1 MKSVKLVICNNPHD
15 SETWETIESDDLLE
29 SLANRFESFP
39 DNARLYH
46 NHISTMTEVTPV
58 DEKDIEALSELDGV
72 IFCVLWPEGAVA
84 IIAAVIAVV
93 AVAAAFFLAPK
104 LPQVVESKS
113 QKSGSANNSLSDRQN
128 EARPNERIPYIVG
141 KLLATPDLACVPYK
155 TLQGAQEIEHA
166 VMCLGQG
173 SYFIYDAFDDETGFD
188 EISGNSMM
196 VYRPNAN
203 VVADTPY
210 YTIGSTFI
218 GQPIYNVKASSSVT
232 GQTLMPANSGD
243 LTGDNNIYFSY
254 PETIDTDDTDLDFTD
269 YFSDND
275 ILVIA
280 NSTYFTDPVT
290 GSKNL
295 DGTYTIL
302 SVTNSQIILSNPS
315 SVNANWDDLATLPGQ
330 KTGNLSPHLTT
341 DSVKWVGPFDLTMK
355 ERNKILV
362 NIRANNGLYRVG
374 KNSGN
379 QYKETVTFQI
389 EINQIDNSGN
399 PTGLTQVYNGEIS
412 GSATARD
419 AVGVTVD
426 FATSFTGPCRIRIR
440 RTSETNSHSGDQY
453 SDTIKVTELYAVEA
467 LYSYSFGDVTIL
479 RTRTYSTASALAIK
493 ERKTKLLCEREL
505 PRRNPDNTFTSEL
518 YPTSL
523 ASDIFCAVALDKT
536 IGNRQLSELD
546 ISNIYNTIDSVRSYF
561 GTDLAAQ
568 FCYTFDDNNISFEET
583 ATAIADAVFCKA
595 YRRGSSIKLTFE
607 KETNSSVML
616 FNHRNKL
623 PGSETRTATF
633 GYINDND
640 GIELDYISP
649 DDDAKV
655 TYYVP
660 ADQSAV
666 NPKKLDTVGVRS
678 KVHAHFL
685 AWRAY
690 NKIIYQNITTEFI
703 ATHES
708 NLLLLTDRI
717 LNSDNTRPIIMEGE
731 VNSVNGL
738 ELTLSQPV
746 NFIAGKSYSIFLQ
759 LSDATVESIPVSV
772 GSGNKKVILQT
783 APRLPLVTNSENYA
797 KTVYQIVASDDA
809 RQLAFIVSEKEPDTT
824 YTNTIRAI
832 NYDSRYYAND
842 KDFINGIISED

>member
-1 MKSVKLVICNNPHD
+1 MKSIRLVICNDPYD
-15 SETWETIESDDLLE
+15 SETWEIQQTENLLE
-29 SLANRFESFP
+29 SLSNRFEVFP

-46 NHISTMTEVTPV
+46 NHISALTEVTPI
-58 DEKDIEALSELDGV
+58 DESDIKKLSELEGV
-72 IFCVLWPEGAVA
+72 IFCVLWPEGTIA

-104 LPQVVESKS
+104 LPQQVEAKS

-166 VMCLGQG
+166 TMCLGEG
-173 SYFIYDAFDDETGFD
+173 SYTIYDAFDDETGFD

-203 VVADTPY
+203 VVSDTPY
-210 YTIGSTFI
+210 FTIGSTFV
-218 GQPIYNVKASSSVT
+218 GSPLYNAKASSSVT

-243 LTGDNNIYFSY
+243 LTGDDNIYFAY
-254 PETIDTDDTDLDFTD
+254 PETINTDDTDLDFTD

-280 NSTYFTDPVT
+280 NSEYAT
-290 GSKNL
+290 GKNL

-315 SVNANWDDLATLPGQ
+315 AVNANWNDLATLPEQ
-330 KTGNLSPHLTT
+330 KTSNLSPHLTT
-341 DSVKWVGPFDLTMK
+341 DSVKWVGPFDLNMK
-355 ERNKILV
+355 ERDRILV

-374 KNSGN
+374 KNTGN

-389 EINQIDNSGN
+389 EIKQLDSSGN
-399 PTGLTQVYNGEIS
+399 PTGLTQTYDGSIS
-412 GSATARD
+412 GSSSARD
-419 AVGVTVD
+419 AVGTTVD
-426 FATSFTGPCRIRIR
+426 FVTSFTGPCRIRIR
-440 RTSETNSHSGDQY
+440 RTSETNTHKGDQY
-453 SDTIKVTELYAVEA
+453 SDTIKVTELYAVES
-467 LYSYSFGDVTIL
+467 LYSYSFGNVTIL
-479 RTRTYSTASALAIK
+479 RTRTYSTASALAVK
-493 ERKTKLLCEREL
+493 ERKTKLLVEREL

-546 ISNIYNTIDSVRSYF
+546 VSNIYNTIDSVRSYF

-583 ATAIADAVFCKA
+583 AMAIADAVFCKA

-607 KETNSSVML
+607 KETDSSVML

-640 GIELDYISP
+640 GVELDYISP
-649 DDDAKV
+649 EDDAKV

-666 NPKKLDTVGVRS
+666 NPKKLDTIGVRS

-685 AWRAY
+685 AYRAY
-690 NKIIYQNITTEFI
+690 NKIIHQNITTEFI

-731 VNSVNGL
+731 VNNVNGL
-738 ELTLSQPV
+738 ELTLSQSV
-746 NFIAGKSYSIFLQ
+746 NFESGKSYSIFLQ
-759 LSDATVESIPVSV
+759 LSDSTVESIPVSV
-772 GSGNKKVILQT
+772 GSTSKKVILQN
-783 APRLPLVTNSENYA
+783 APRLPLVTDSDKYA
-797 KTVYQIVASDDA
+797 KTVYQIVASDDT
-809 RQLAFIVSEKEPDTT
+809 RQLAFIVSEKEPDTP
-824 YTNTIRAI
+824 YTNTVRAI

>member
-1 MKSVKLVICNNPHD
+1 MKSVKLIVCNDPHN
-15 SETWETIESDDLLE
+15 SETWETIESDNLLE
-29 SLANRFESFP
+29 ALTNRFESFP
-39 DNARLYH
+39 DNAKLYH
-46 NHISTMTEVTPV
+46 NDISAITEVTPINEDDV
-58 DEKDIEALSELDGV
+58 NSLSELEGV
-72 IFCVLWPEGAVA
+72 VYCVLWPEGVTAIFAV
-84 IIAAVIAVV
+84 IVIAAL
-93 AVAAAFFLAPK
+93 AAAFLMAPK
-104 LPQVVESKS
+104 IPQVVEAKS

-155 TLQGAQEIEHA
+155 TLQGGQEIEHA

-173 SYFIYDAFDDETGFD
+173 SYSIYDAFDDETGFD

-196 VYRPNAN
+196 VYRPYSD
-203 VVADTPY
+203 VVSDSPY
-210 YTIGSTFI
+210 FTIGSLFE
-218 GQPIYNVKASSSVT
+218 GEPIYNAKVSSSVT
-232 GQTLMPANSGD
+232 GQTLMPSDSGD
-243 LTGDNNIYFSY
+243 LKGENNIYFKY
-254 PETIDTDDTDLDFTD
+254 PDTINTDDIDLDFTD
-269 YFSDND
+269 YFTDND
-275 ILVIA
+275 ILIISDSIYDGV
-280 NSTYFTDPVT
+280 PVV
-290 GSKNL
+290 GKNL
-295 DGTYTIL
+295 NGVYTIL

-315 SVNANWDDLATLPGQ
+315 SVNSNWNDLDNLPGD
-330 KTGNLSPHLTT
+330 KTDNLSPHLTT

-355 ERNKILV
+355 ERDRVLI
-362 NIRANNGLYRVG
+362 NIRAPNGCYDIG
-374 KNSGN
+374 KNTGT
-379 QYKETVTFQI
+379 QYKSTVDFQI
-389 EINQIDNSGN
+389 EFTQLDSNSN
-399 PTGLTQVYNGEIS
+399 PTSLVQIYNGSIS
-412 GSATARD
+412 GSATNRD
-419 AVGVTVD
+419 AVGVTID
-426 FATSFTGPCRIRIR
+426 FLTSFVGPCRVRIR
-440 RTSETNSHSGDQY
+440 RTTPTSIHGDNQY
-453 SDTIKVTELYAVEA
+453 SDTIKITELYAVES

-479 RTRTYSTASALAIK
+479 RTRTYSTASALAVK

-546 ISNIYNTIDSVRSYF
+546 ISNIYNTIDSVISYF

-633 GYINDND
+633 GYVNDND
-640 GIELDYISP
+640 GVELDYISP

-660 ADQSAV
+660 ADQSAI
-666 NPKKLDTVGVRS
+666 NPKKLDTIGVRS

-690 NKIIYQNITTEFI
+690 NKIIHQNITTEFI

-731 VNSVNGL
+731 VDSVNGL

-746 NFIAGKSYSIFLQ
+746 NFVSGKSYSIFLQ

-772 GSGNKKVILQT
+772 GNGNKKVILQT

-797 KTVYQIVASDDA
+797 KTVYQIVASDDT